1 MTIHEFYYLNKRL
14 FVEFSTEEDGDDFY
28 RNIELEYSD
37 ILESYPGLLYEEDL
51 REMDENFVIEIL
63 IEYFRENDL
72 PDPEKL

>member
-37 ILESYPGLLYEEDL
+37 IMESYPGLLYEEDL